1 MPADSVL
8 SDFIRGTVSQTD
20 AGIGLSTLVGDFGF
34 CQYDWLCILLGIIA
48 VILFAVLWRRK
59 RKIKE
64 LEDELKAD
72 GRVDADEGPVTD
84 RGE

>member
-1 MPADSVL
+1 MLADSVL

-34 CQYDWLCILLGIIA
+34 CQYDWLCILLAIIA
-48 VILFAVLWRRK
+48 VILFVVLWRRK
-59 RKIKE
+59 RKIME
-64 LEDELKAD
+64 LEDELQAD
-72 GRVDADEGPVTD
+72 GRVDADDPVTD